1 MYYLSDPHGAPASD
15 IRGVQMHV
23 VVRPDIKQKLVDM
36 AAKESRTLSAMTSL
50 ILTRA
55 LSNGQGQA

>member
-1 MYYLSDPHGAPASD
+1 MYYLSDPHGGPASI
-15 IRGVQMHV
+15 IRGVAMHV
-23 VVRPDIKQKLVDM
+23 VVRPDIKQKLVEM

-55 LSNGQGQA
+55 LSNELGPA